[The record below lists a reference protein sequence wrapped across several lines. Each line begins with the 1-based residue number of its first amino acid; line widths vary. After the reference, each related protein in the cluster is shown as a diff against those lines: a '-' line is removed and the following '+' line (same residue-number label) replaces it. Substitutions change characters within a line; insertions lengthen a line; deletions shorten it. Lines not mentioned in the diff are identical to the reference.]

1 MVGTMESSTPKIS
14 IITPVYN
21 PGDLFRACLES
32 LEAQTIFDQLEVV
45 LVDDGATDGSGTL
58 CDEFAMKHPSQAQ
71 VFHQP
76 NRGQAAA
83 RNVAIDAARGEY
95 VLLVD
100 SDDAILPEAC
110 ETLLTALEACDAD
123 LVWGDYSNK
132 SLFKGP
138 VAELAAQGPVEMWRY
153 MKCALSSG
161 LFFISP
167 CVQLVR
173 TSFLRDKGVVFPE
186 GRIFEDQSWIL
197 RLILAGAR
205 VQRIDYAFY
214 RYNILDHPSSTTVI
228 TAKRLMDAITV
239 IYSMIDD
246 IEKAN
251 PPQEVREVGEAFVA
265 NSINILT
272 RTFICH
278 APRRAQEMARMRVNE
293 KFVYYAGQT
302 QLLPPG
308 SHILGLAFAKDQEL
322 FERELA
328 RFREASRK
336 KHEAEMQQAE
346 SAKTPDA

>member
-1 MVGTMESSTPKIS
+1 MGGGKSKIS

-21 PGDLFRACLES
+21 PGELFPACLDS
-32 LEAQTIFDQLEVV
+32 LETQTIFDQIEIV
-45 LVDDGATDGSGTL
+45 LVDDGSTDGSDSL
-58 CDEFAMKHPSQAQ
+58 CDEFAAKHGNVK

-83 RNVAIDAARGEY
+83 RNVAIDAAAGEY

-110 ETLLTALEACDAD
+110 ETLLAELEAVDAD

-132 SLFKGP
+132 SLFKSP

-153 MKCALSSG
+153 MKVALGAG

-173 TSFLRDKGVVFPE
+173 TGFLKDKGIVFPE

-197 RLILAGAR
+197 RLMLAGAR
-205 VQRIDYAFY
+205 MQRIDYPFY
-214 RYNILDHPSSTTVI
+214 IYNILDHPSSTTVV

-246 IEKAN
+246 IEAAN
-251 PPQEVREVGEAFVA
+251 PPQEVREVAEAYVA
-265 NSINILT
+265 NSINILV
-272 RTFICH
+272 RTFIRH
-278 APRRAQEMARMRVNE
+278 APRRAQELARMRVNE
-293 KFVYYAGQT
+293 KFAYYAEQT
-302 QLLPPG
+302 QLLPPNRN
-308 SHILGLAFAKDQEL
+308 ILGPAFVKDQKL
-322 FERELA
+322 FEEELA
-328 RFREASRK
+328 RIF
-336 KHEAEMQQAE
+336 
-346 SAKTPDA
+346 